1 MKKFILTSL
10 ALGSCLMLAS
20 CGSSSDEAAIQGLN
34 NQLDRLSNVVT
45 NSAVISANDL
55 SLSNYNNQNGDLS
68 RLNGIYQKTNIA
80 VSKQND
86 LREKIL
92 EKTAIVKKRLSEN
105 EISLAEN
112 LNAVKELTN
121 SISKYTTKLANTNN
135 EYRKTSKSISR
146 MKNNTNTLTVDL
158 NSKYAK
164 LSSCAE
170 TRSCYLTN
178 LLNTLDEI
186 ENILGYTSTEQN
198 QEPTQQLYDS
208 TGKWIKNGYVSNGNC
223 YNCNNEMINDVVR
236 DENGIIVNPNYNQFP
251 ERNFNIP
258 NGEFMPNNMP
268 ANQYYYNNY
277 GQYPNSFNPNRN
289 TDTFAPNYT
298 NIDTYR
304 NYGYGNGY
312 GVMNRNFGYN
322 GLEIDAKGEPLE
334 IQDNTSQ
341 ANVVENENKDNLSQK
356 QTFQNSNDELTDSIE
371 KEDNLSQDNI
381 INEGENSDT
390 NNEIMTLPLLDEEK
404 PVETSEF
411 AKERF
416 HFEHED
422 GNFDVNPKN
431 DIRFLKKINDK
442 NENVKPI

>member
-1 MKKFILTSL
+1 MKKFLLTTL

-34 NQLDRLSNVVT
+34 NQLDRLNNVVT

-55 SLSNYNNQNGDLS
+55 SLSTYNNQNGDLS
-68 RLNGIYQKTNIA
+68 RLNGIYQKTSVAI
-80 VSKQND
+80 SKQND

-92 EKTAIVKKRLSEN
+92 EKTAIVKKQLSQN
-105 EISLAEN
+105 EFSLAEN

-121 SISKYTTKLANTNN
+121 SVSKYTTKLANTNN

-186 ENILGYTSTEQN
+186 QNILGYTSAEQN
-198 QEPTQQLYDS
+198 QEPANQLYEN
-208 TGKWIKNGYVSNGNC
+208 TGKWVKNGYCHNC
-223 YNCNNEMINDVVR
+223 DNETINDVAR
-236 DENGIIVNPNYNQFP
+236 DGNGVIVNPNYNQFP

-258 NGEFMPNNMP
+258 SREFMPNNMP
-268 ANQYYYNNY
+268 ANQYYYNNF

-312 GVMNRNFGYN
+312 GVMNRNWGYN
-322 GLEIDAKGEPLE
+322 GLEIDAKGEPTE
-334 IQDNTSQ
+334 IQNDISQ
-341 ANVVENENKDNLSQK
+341 TDIVEDEKLKQEDISSQK
-356 QTFQNSNDELTDSIE
+356 QTIQYSNEEKNDRTIE
-371 KEDNLSQDNI
+371 KDLPQDNI
-381 INEGENSDT
+381 VDENKISDQT
-390 NNEIMTLPLLDEEK
+390 NYDEEIMTLPLLDEEK

-411 AKERF
+411 AREKI
-416 HFEHED
+416 HED

-431 DIRFLKKINDK
+431 DIRFLKKVNDK

>member
-34 NQLDRLSNVVT
+34 NQLDRLNNVVT

-55 SLSNYNNQNGDLS
+55 SLSTYNNQNGDLS
-68 RLNGIYQKTNIA
+68 RLNGIYQKTSVA

-92 EKTAIVKKRLSEN
+92 EKTAIVKKRLSQN

-112 LNAVKELTN
+112 LNAIKELTN

-158 NSKYAK
+158 NSKYTK

-198 QEPTQQLYDS
+198 QEPANQLYENTD
-208 TGKWIKNGYVSNGNC
+208 KWIKNGYC
-223 YNCNNEMINDVVR
+223 HNCNNEMTNDVVR
-236 DENGIIVNPNYNQFP
+236 DENGIIANQNYNQFP

-258 NGEFMPNNMP
+258 NREFMP
-268 ANQYYYNNY
+268 ANQYYNNY
-277 GQYPNSFNPNRN
+277 YQYPNSFNPNRN

-312 GVMNRNFGYN
+312 GVMNRNWGYN
-322 GLEIDAKGEPLE
+322 GLEIDAKGEPTE
-334 IQDNTSQ
+334 IQNDISQ
-341 ANVVENENKDNLSQK
+341 TDIVEDENKNEEDISSQK
-356 QTFQNSNDELTDSIE
+356 QTIQYSNDEIINKTVE
-371 KEDNLSQDNI
+371 KDLSQDI
-381 INEGENSDT
+381 IDENEISDKT
-390 NNEIMTLPLLDEEK
+390 NYDEEIMTLPLLDEEK

-411 AKERF
+411 ARERI
-416 HFEHED
+416 HED
-422 GNFDVNPKN
+422 GNDDVNPKN
-431 DIRFLKKINDK
+431 DIRFLKKVNDK

>member
-34 NQLDRLSNVVT
+34 NQLDRLNNVVT

-55 SLSNYNNQNGDLS
+55 SLSTYNNQNGDLS
-68 RLNGIYQKTNIA
+68 RLNGIYQKTSVA

-92 EKTAIVKKRLSEN
+92 EKTAMVKKQLFQN

-112 LNAVKELTN
+112 LNAIKELTN

-158 NSKYAK
+158 NSKYTK

-186 ENILGYTSTEQN
+186 ENILGYTSAEQN
-198 QEPTQQLYDS
+198 QEPANQLYDS
-208 TGKWIKNGYVSNGNC
+208 NDKWIKNGYC
-223 YNCNNEMINDVVR
+223 HNCNNEMTNDVAH
-236 DENGIIVNPNYNQFP
+236 DGNGIVANQNYNQFP

-258 NGEFMPNNMP
+258 NREFMPNNMP
-268 ANQYYYNNY
+268 TNQYYNNY
-277 GQYPNSFNPNRN
+277 YQYPNSFNPNRN

-312 GVMNRNFGYN
+312 GVMNRNWGYN
-322 GLEIDAKGEPLE
+322 GLKIDAKGESTE
-334 IQDNTSQ
+334 IQNDISQ
-341 ANVVENENKDNLSQK
+341 TNVVEDENKNEEDMSSQK
-356 QTFQNSNDELTDSIE
+356 QTIQYSNDEIIDKTVE
-371 KEDNLSQDNI
+371 KDLSQDVI
-381 INEGENSDT
+381 DENEISDKT
-390 NNEIMTLPLLDEEK
+390 NYDEEIMTLPLLDEEK

-411 AKERF
+411 ARERV
-416 HFEHED
+416 HED
-422 GNFDVNPKN
+422 GNDDVNPKN
-431 DIRFLKKINDK
+431 DIRFLKKVNDK